1 MRPGFSGQS
10 PASANGASRLPRRA
24 RRPQTPAPFVEAEA
38 EPGRR
43 APLVSATS
51 LPPPA
56 AAVASAT
63 PWVLSTYF
71 AEGLP
76 YSIVHQLAAQMFT
89 FLGAS
94 LEAVGLTSL
103 YGVAWNFK
111 FVWSPLVDR
120 YGTTRRWLVGC
131 EIVLAL
137 LVLAIAWPAGRADLS
152 TVARLLVAVSVT
164 AATHDIAID
173 GFYLQALDKG
183 RQAALSG
190 VRVAAYRVAMMIG
203 NSALVVLAGLTSW
216 SLPFL
221 VAGAALAS
229 LAAAHAFALPKA
241 SAVAPAAERTPLVDA
256 FVSFVRQ
263 PRMVVSIPFILLFE
277 AGDALMF
284 NMNAPFL
291 KALGLAA
298 VGSGLISGSSTVAMI
313 VGVLIG
319 GGVIARYGL
328 HRALVPIAIVQS
340 LAILLYPILAAAPA
354 PGTLSILLVMTIERF
369 VFGLGTAG
377 LLVFLMR
384 RCQPEHKAAHY
395 ACASAIMSL
404 GPTLAGVSSGYL
416 ARTLGFPVFFT
427 IAFAVSI
434 PGVVLSVFAPKDG
447 PPR

>member
-1 MRPGFSGQS
+1 M
-10 PASANGASRLPRRA
+10 
-24 RRPQTPAPFVEAEA
+24 EADA
-38 EPGRR
+38 EPGSR
-43 APLVSATS
+43 ARLASATS

-120 YGTTRRWLVGC
+120 YGTTRRWLVAC
-131 EIVLAL
+131 EAVLAL
-137 LVLAIAWPAGRADLS
+137 LVLAIAWPAGRADLT
-152 TVARLLVAVSVT
+152 TVARLLVAVSLT

-190 VRVAAYRVAMMIG
+190 VRVAAYRVAMIVG
-203 NSALVVLAGLTSW
+203 NSALVVLAGLTNW

-221 VAGAALAS
+221 VAGASLGA
-229 LAAAHAFALPKA
+229 LAAAHALALPKVAAA
-241 SAVAPAAERTPLVDA
+241 SPAERTPLADA

-263 PRMVVSIPFILLFE
+263 PKMIVSIPFILFFE

-291 KALGLAA
+291 KALGFAA
-298 VGSGLISGSSTVAMI
+298 VGSGLISGTSTVAMI
-313 VGVLIG
+313 AGVLIG
-319 GGVIARYGL
+319 GGVIARFGL
-328 HRALVPIAIVQS
+328 HRALVPIAMVQS
-340 LAILLYPILAAAPA
+340 LSILLYPVLAAASA
-354 PGTLSILLVMTIERF
+354 PGMVTIVLVMSIERF

-384 RCQPEHKAAHY
+384 RCQAEHKAAHY

-416 ARTLGFPVFFT
+416 ARTLGFPVFFM
-427 IAFAVSI
+427 IAFALSI
-434 PGVVLSVFAPKDG
+434 PGVALSFLVPKDA
-447 PPR
+447 PSR